1 MRKPNEDSIPTRAS
15 LLSRLKDWDDNESWK
30 TFVDTYWRLIYRSA
44 IKAGLND
51 AEAKDATQETIFI
64 VCKKM
69 RDFKYDP
76 ALGKFKAWL
85 LNTARWKIAD
95 QFRKRAGKVKSLPA
109 TRDDSDRTPIAE
121 RIPDP
126 NSLNLDSIL
135 EEEYQQ
141 NLVEAALD
149 RIKHRVNDKDFQ
161 IFHCY
166 VVKEWTVQEV
176 MKTLGVSRYQVY
188 NAKSRISKLLRKEIE
203 QLETKML

>member
-1 MRKPNEDSIPTRAS
+1 MRKRNDDSIPTRAS
-15 LLSRLKDWDDNESWK
+15 LLGRLKDWDDSEGWK
-30 TFVDTYWRLIYRSA
+30 TFTDTYWKLIYRSA

-51 AEAKDATQETIFI
+51 EEAKDATQETILS

-76 ALGKFKAWL
+76 ALGSFKAWL
-85 LNTARWKIAD
+85 LTTARWKITD
-95 QFRKRAGKVKSLPA
+95 QFRKRARQVRPVEA
-109 TRDDSDRTPIAE
+109 TREDPDRTPLVE

-126 NSLNLDSIL
+126 NTLGLDSIL

-149 RIKHRVNDKDFQ
+149 RVKHRVNDKDFQ

-166 VVKEWTVQEV
+166 VVKEWTVKEV
-176 MKTLGVSRYQVY
+176 MKSLGVSRFQVY
-188 NAKSRISKLLRKEIE
+188 NAKSRISKLLRKELE
-203 QLETKML
+203 QLKRQML